1 MESERSKIEKL
12 KIRNNFLLM
21 ETSSLMEKPET
32 IENQKRIEGNFEEI
46 KINNAIISDLEKKII
61 QENN

>member
-12 KIRNNFLLM
+12 KVRNNFLLM

-46 KINNAIISDLEKKII
+46 KINNAIISDLEKK
-61 QENN
+61 